1 MTPTTTAS
9 ALAILANSRIASSTA
24 HNPSNMPPIA
34 SSTARNRRHVARI
47 VNIAILEFA
56 RIVSALVV
64 VVGVTSHL
72 GSGAAHSPRR
82 CRIER
87 RCSQSHR
94 DATIARSAAPNPST
108 SRIESEAA
116 LNPSVLQKKVHQLRD
131 KLSRSD
137 SLKIKGGWVGA
148 PCRAPARPYHG
159 GFPSTARPSHSGGR
173 ASGTWRNTDRRLLAR
188 CPRRKWLTSA
198 CARRQCLPLSLV
210 EPTAIPF
217 LLLSVLV
224 CACWGSRRLQV
235 KLPPAGVLRDIK
247 ILPYKEANGTERN
260 SRCCA
265 KSKENNTVLMKRAYE
280 ARACTA

>member
-1 MTPTTTAS
+1 M
-9 ALAILANSRIASSTA
+9 
-24 HNPSNMPPIA
+24 
-34 SSTARNRRHVARI
+34 
-47 VNIAILEFA
+47 
-56 RIVSALVV
+56 
-64 VVGVTSHL
+64 
-72 GSGAAHSPRR
+72 
-82 CRIER
+82 
-87 RCSQSHR
+87 
-94 DATIARSAAPNPST
+94 SAAPNPST

-131 KLSRSD
+131 KLSRCD
-137 SLKIKGGWVGA
+137 SLNIKGGWVGA

-188 CPRRKWLTSA
+188 CPRRKLLTSA

-210 EPTAIPF
+210 DRHPLPPPICPSVC
-217 LLLSVLV
+217 LL
-224 CACWGSRRLQV
+224 GSRRLQV